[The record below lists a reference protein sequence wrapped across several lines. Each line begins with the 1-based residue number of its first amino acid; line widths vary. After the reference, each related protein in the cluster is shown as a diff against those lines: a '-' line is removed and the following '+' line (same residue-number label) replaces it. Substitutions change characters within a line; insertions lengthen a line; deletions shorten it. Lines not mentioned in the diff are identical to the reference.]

1 MLNFLVETKNEYTTH
16 LINILTPLIFEGL
29 VSIYKEAQAIAGPD
43 NVLKIFQTFL
53 KRIPKWNQSI
63 IEKETNRIINSSH
76 SYGWLS
82 DLIKATLKANLIV
95 LTYNP
100 TIKTQTKFDNS
111 FYQNINVNDFIHKVY
126 IECAREIWNN
136 PYLLYHNYPPIEIKR
151 NQRDC
156 MNIIKECIKEAIRK
170 LLPVKHILQIYLG
183 EEMEL
188 NNLDDNFEKAMSDA
202 EEKNLSKLIKKDL
215 ANDKVLEINYVGSE
229 VKPNSL
235 IQNSLI
241 QTPKPDDIIDDIE
254 KSDTIKNIQ
263 TNIMKKQ
270 QSTDEKTI
278 GSRILN
284 IINNNSLA
292 TSDVASLLSSDK
304 DEIVNSST
312 SSARDLNSSNSS
324 SMGDL
329 KESIKNLEESLKPNK
344 ELANKQIESI
354 DDKIK
359 KILQKDLATDS
370 DLETS
375 LNYSQEDNDNKYQ
388 EIFSNS
394 NVQAKSG
401 QNKPDV
407 KNLKDKKKFFNN
419 YMQF

>member
-1 MLNFLVETKNEYTTH
+1 M
-16 LINILTPLIFEGL
+16 
-29 VSIYKEAQAIAGPD
+29 
-43 NVLKIFQTFL
+43 
-53 KRIPKWNQSI
+53 
-63 IEKETNRIINSSH
+63 
-76 SYGWLS
+76 
-82 DLIKATLKANLIV
+82 
-95 LTYNP
+95 YNP
-100 TIKTQTKFDNS
+100 TIKTQNKLDNS
-111 FYQNINVNDFIHKVY
+111 FYQNVNVNDFIHKVY

-156 MNIIKECIKEAIRK
+156 MNIIKDCIKEAIRK

-188 NNLDDNFEKAMSDA
+188 INDNDNFEKVMSDA
-202 EEKNLSKLIKKDL
+202 EEKNLTKLIQKDL
-215 ANDKVLEINYVGSE
+215 ANDKVLEINYAGSDARE
-229 VKPNSL
+229 NKSKTS
-235 IQNSLI
+235 IE
-241 QTPKPDDIIDDIE
+241 TPKPENTIGPTGE
-254 KSDTIKNIQ
+254 TNVGKS
-263 TNIMKKQ
+263 
-270 QSTDEKTI
+270 SDEKTI

-284 IINNNSLA
+284 IINQNSLD

-304 DEIVNSST
+304 NDTVKSANSPTSSAKKAQSST
-312 SSARDLNSSNSS
+312 SE

-329 KESIKNLEESLKPNK
+329 KQSIKNLEESLKPNK
-344 ELANKQIESI
+344 DLNGKNPESI

-394 NVQAKSG
+394 NVQSKNA
-401 QNKPDV
+401 QTKPDV